1 MPPYAGPLPPARAG
15 EVVETLRLMAYLV
28 LALVLIVLDHRGGW
42 LSTLRTQAETG
53 VQPLRL
59 LAGWPGRV
67 VERLSD
73 DAGTL
78 SQLTVENQRLRN
90 ALLVNQARM
99 ARMQTVAADNTRL
112 RALLDAAQRGRL
124 DVQLAPILDVD
135 LDPTR
140 QRLLLDAGSGD
151 GVRVGQTVLD
161 AGGLVGQV
169 IDTGPLQST
178 VLLLTDASHA
188 VPVSVARSGVRLV
201 AYGDGRSDRL
211 LLPSVPTSGDVK
223 VGDVLVTSGLG
234 RRFEAGFPVGT
245 ITALRPDDSRAFLVG
260 EVRPAAQFDRGR
272 EVLLLRSGGPVAQA
286 KGAATGA
293 TAAVDGVTA
302 GQATTS
308 VTAPAPDGAVAG
320 SDSGAAALGV
330 KPAARP
336 IQPGTNARGAS
347 AAEPGPPVSTSVAP
361 RPAPG
366 GTP

>member
-1 MPPYAGPLPPARAG
+1 MPPYAGPLPSVRSG

-42 LSTLRTQAETG
+42 LSTLRGQAETA

-59 LAGWPGRV
+59 MAGWPGRA
-67 VERLSD
+67 VERLAD

-78 SQLTVENQRLRN
+78 SQLTVENRRLRN

-99 ARMQTVAADNTRL
+99 ARMRTVAADNTRL
-112 RALLDAAQRGRL
+112 RALLDAAQRSRL

-140 QRLLLDAGSGD
+140 QRLVLAAGAGD
-151 GVRVGQTVLD
+151 GVHVGQTVLD

-201 AYGDGRSDRL
+201 VYGDGRADRL
-211 LLPSVPTSGDVK
+211 LLPTVPTSGDVK

-234 RRFEAGFPVGT
+234 RRFAAGFPVGT

-272 EVLLLRSGGPVAQA
+272 EVLLLRSGGPGVAPSVAGRLEGVDAVLQGSRA
-286 KGAATGA
+286 GPPTASPPAPSTGAAGSAPTPSGRSGIPVVPAAGA
-293 TAAVDGVTA
+293 
-302 GQATTS
+302 
-308 VTAPAPDGAVAG
+308 APASPASRVP
-320 SDSGAAALGV
+320 
-330 KPAARP
+330 PAATR
-336 IQPGTNARGAS
+336 
-347 AAEPGPPVSTSVAP
+347 AP
-361 RPAPG
+361 
-366 GTP
+366 